1 MELKVLERIVK
12 VGEPVIAPK
21 HITENGEYSAKAEGV
36 TGFDPVTVEVDM
48 QPAVEAGYQKGYNDA
63 NEALDEEALL
73 QEGLMQQ
80 ISMALDGKTGTS
92 GYDQGHEAGKQAE
105 YDAFW
110 DAYQE
115 NGNRTSYQEAFRA
128 GWTEVNFK
136 PKYDII
142 LGSGETNKNMFNGSR
157 VNADLVEI
165 CEKQG
170 ITIDF
175 AKCTRFEYTFYSTR
189 FTRVGII
196 DARNATVTSG
206 MFGYSVNLKTID
218 KIIMAE
224 TTVLANS
231 AFGGC
236 TALEN
241 ITFDGVIN
249 TNVNLANSSNFSVA
263 SVQSIIDH
271 LKDLTGATA
280 QTLTFHA
287 TVGANLTDTQKA
299 AISAKNWT
307 LVY

>member
-1 MELKVLERIVK
+1 MNIAEQLQTIADNVPKV
-12 VGEPVIAPK
+12 
-21 HITENGEYSAKAEGV
+21 Y
-36 TGFDPVTVEVDM
+36 
-48 QPAVEAGYQKGYNDA
+48 QAGYDDGAAAGGGGGGGY
-63 NEALDEEALL
+63 E
-73 QEGLMQQ
+73 Q
-80 ISMALDGKTGTS
+80 
-92 GYDQGHEAGKQAE
+92 GYEAGKQAE

-110 DAYQE
+110 DAFQD
-115 NGNRTSYQEAFRA
+115 NGNQTNYESAFYKY
-128 GWTEVNFK
+128 WTEANFK

-142 LGSGETNKNMFNGSR
+142 LGSGETNKSMFNNSR
-157 VNADLVEI
+157 INGDLVEI

-175 AKCTRFEYTFYSTR
+175 AKCTRFEHTFYGTR

-206 MFGYSVNLKTID
+206 MFAYSVNLKTID

-224 TTVLANS
+224 ATVLANN

-280 QTLTFHA
+280 KTLTFHKD
-287 TVGANLTDTQKA
+287 VGNKLTQAQKD

-307 LVY
+307 LAY